1 MLPKTLIKIVLII
14 INKIKWMNNY
24 KILMNIH
31 QNKKISVFS
40 PHLDQFNFIP
50 LNNCLNKVIVNNHG
64 IIEKIL

>member
-40 PHLDQFNFIP
+40 PHLDQLNYIP
-50 LNNCLNKVIVNNHG
+50 LNNYLNKVIVNNHG